1 MEERN
6 LAIVKSTYEGGNSE
20 ENGAALKRH
29 VAPDVSWTEAA
40 GFPYAGTYIGY
51 EAILENVFERLA
63 TEWDDY
69 RFVVDGYLS
78 SGERVVAFGT
88 YSGTYKQTGRSFNA
102 RVVHL
107 WELVQE
113 KIVRFEQF
121 VDSKSVTDAM

>member
-63 TEWDDY
+63 TEW
-69 RFVVDGYLS
+69 
-78 SGERVVAFGT
+78 EVAFGT